1 MTTVWFWVC
10 LALAIV
16 GLFVFV
22 ALRSRPAAE
31 PPAVTPAWKPTYY
44 DFVEDT
50 GHVPGAARDGYNRA
64 RFPEVLAIISQAEGY
79 PASKLA
85 MQEVRERYP
94 SFAEAARHMQIVSDS
109 LAIIE
114 KTKVRATLMSRI
126 EVLRTNQTAMYDA
139 LPFEVDSEARA
150 SQNAQID
157 AILKDGLE
165 RVPEPKKRKRTS

>member
-1 MTTVWFWVC
+1 MVWLWIC
-10 LALAIV
+10 LALAAV
-16 GLFVFV
+16 GLLGFI

-31 PPAVTPAWKPTYY
+31 PAAPPSTWKPTHYE
-44 DFVEDT
+44 FVKDT
-50 GHVPGAARDGYNRA
+50 GHVPGAARDDYNRG
-64 RFPEVLAIISQAEGY
+64 RLPEVLAIISQAEGY

-126 EVLRTNQTAMYDA
+126 EVLRANQTAMYDA
-139 LPFEVDSEARA
+139 LPFKVDSEARA
-150 SQNAQID
+150 SHNARID

-165 RVPEPKKRKRTS
+165 RVTEPKKRKRTS